1 MSLECKIETL
11 TASIDRL
18 SDLLEK
24 LGSVEP
30 AEVIKK
36 EAEILREEAKAEAKQ
51 VETKPPEKQL
61 EPKTTSAPTAEA
73 LQAKCM
79 ELVRADRKNKQVI
92 KDLLAG
98 YSASLISDLDEAQ
111 RAELA
116 VKLWGHCNDYPTR

>member
-1 MSLECKIETL
+1 MSLESKIETL

-18 SDLLEK
+18 SNLLEK

-36 EAEILREEAKAEAKQ
+36 EAEILREEAKQ
-51 VETKPPEKQL
+51 VETKAPEKQP
-61 EPKTTSAPTAEA
+61 EQTSAAPTAEA

-92 KDLLAG
+92 KDLLAV

-116 VKLWGHCNDYPTR
+116 VKLGTL

>member
-1 MSLECKIETL
+1 MSLESKIETL

-18 SDLLEK
+18 SNLLEK
-24 LGSVEP
+24 LGSVDP

-36 EAEILREEAKAEAKQ
+36 EAEILREEAKAEVKQ
-51 VETKPPEKQL
+51 VETKAPEKQP
-61 EPKTTSAPTAEA
+61 EQTTAEA

-111 RAELA
+111 RAELSI
-116 VKLWGHCNDYPTR
+116 KLGAL

>member
-1 MSLECKIETL
+1 MSLESKIETL

-36 EAEILREEAKAEAKQ
+36 EAELLREEAKAEEKQ
-51 VETKPPEKQL
+51 VETKTPEKQP
-61 EPKTTSAPTAEA
+61 EQKTTAPTAEA

-79 ELVRADRKNKQVI
+79 ELVRDDRKNKQVI
-92 KDLLAG
+92 KGLLAV

-111 RAELA
+111 RAELSINLRA
-116 VKLWGHCNDYPTR
+116 L

>member
-1 MSLECKIETL
+1 MSLESKIETL

-18 SDLLEK
+18 SALLEK

-36 EAEILREEAKAEAKQ
+36 EAEILREEAKQ
-51 VETKPPEKQL
+51 VETKQEEKQP
-61 EPKTTSAPTAEA
+61 EQTTNAPTTEA

-79 ELVRADRKNKQVI
+79 ALVRADRKNKQVI
-92 KDLLAG
+92 KDLLAV

-116 VKLWGHCNDYPTR
+116 TKLGAL

>member
-1 MSLECKIETL
+1 MSLESKIETL

-18 SDLLEK
+18 SNLLEK

-36 EAEILREEAKAEAKQ
+36 EAEILREEAKAEVKP
-51 VETKPPEKQL
+51 VETKAPEKQP
-61 EPKTTSAPTAEA
+61 EQTTAAPSAEA

-79 ELVRADRKNKQVI
+79 GLVRADRKNKQVI
-92 KDLLAG
+92 KDLLAV
-98 YSASLISDLDEAQ
+98 YSASLISDLDEVQ

-116 VKLWGHCNDYPTR
+116 VKLGAL

>member
-1 MSLECKIETL
+1 MSLESKIETL

-18 SDLLEK
+18 SDLLDK

-51 VETKPPEKQL
+51 VETKAPEKQP
-61 EPKTTSAPTAEA
+61 EQTTGAPTAEA

-92 KDLLAG
+92 KDLLAV

-116 VKLWGHCNDYPTR
+116 VKLGAL

>member
-1 MSLECKIETL
+1 MSLESKIETL

-18 SDLLEK
+18 SNLLEK

-36 EAEILREEAKAEAKQ
+36 EAEILREEVKAEAKQ
-51 VETKPPEKQL
+51 DETKAPEKQL
-61 EPKTTSAPTAEA
+61 ELEPKTTTAPTAEA

-92 KDLLAG
+92 KDLLAV

-116 VKLWGHCNDYPTR
+116 VKLGTL

>member
-1 MSLECKIETL
+1 MSLESKIETL

-36 EAEILREEAKAEAKQ
+36 EPEILREEAKA
-51 VETKPPEKQL
+51 PEKQS
-61 EPKTTSAPTAEA
+61 EQTAAAPTAEA

-116 VKLWGHCNDYPTR
+116 VKLGAL

>member
-1 MSLECKIETL
+1 MSLESKIETL

-18 SDLLEK
+18 TSLLEK
-24 LGSVEP
+24 LGSVDP

-36 EAEILREEAKAEAKQ
+36 EAEILRGEVKAEVKQ
-51 VETKPPEKQL
+51 VETKEPEKQP
-61 EPKTTSAPTAEA
+61 EQTTAPTAEA

-79 ELVRADRKNKQVI
+79 TLVRADRKNKQLI
-92 KDLLAG
+92 KDLLAA

-116 VKLWGHCNDYPTR
+116 VKLEAL

>member
-1 MSLECKIETL
+1 MSLESKIEIL

-18 SDLLEK
+18 SALLEK

-51 VETKPPEKQL
+51 VETKAPEKQP
-61 EPKTTSAPTAEA
+61 EQTTTAPNAEA

-92 KDLLAG
+92 KDLLAV

-111 RAELA
+111 RAEFA
-116 VKLWGHCNDYPTR
+116 VKLGAL

>member
-1 MSLECKIETL
+1 MSLESKIETL

-18 SDLLEK
+18 SNLLEK

-36 EAEILREEAKAEAKQ
+36 EAELLREEAKAEANQ
-51 VETKPPEKQL
+51 VETKAPEKQP
-61 EPKTTSAPTAEA
+61 EQTTGAPTAPTAEA

-92 KDLLAG
+92 KDLLAV

-116 VKLWGHCNDYPTR
+116 VKLGTL

>member
-1 MSLECKIETL
+1 MSLESKIETL
-11 TASIDRL
+11 TTSIDRL
-18 SDLLEK
+18 SNLLEK

-36 EAEILREEAKAEAKQ
+36 EAEILREEEKQ
-51 VETKPPEKQL
+51 VETKTPEKQP
-61 EPKTTSAPTAEA
+61 EQKTTAPTAEA

-92 KDLLAG
+92 KDLLAV

-116 VKLWGHCNDYPTR
+116 VKLGAL

>member
-1 MSLECKIETL
+1 MK
-11 TASIDRL
+11 
-18 SDLLEK
+18 LLVS
-24 LGSVEP
+24 GSVSE
-30 AEVIKK
+30 K
-36 EAEILREEAKAEAKQ
+36 EAEILREEVKTEEKQ
-51 VETKPPEKQL
+51 VETKVPEKQP
-61 EPKTTSAPTAEA
+61 EQTTAPTAEA

-116 VKLWGHCNDYPTR
+116 VKLGEL

>member
-1 MSLECKIETL
+1 MSLESKIETL

-36 EAEILREEAKAEAKQ
+36 EAVILREEAKAEEKQ
-51 VETKPPEKQL
+51 VETKTPEKQP
-61 EPKTTSAPTAEA
+61 EQKTTAPTAEA

-92 KDLLAG
+92 KDLLAV

-111 RAELA
+111 RAELSI
-116 VKLWGHCNDYPTR
+116 KLGAL

>member
-1 MSLECKIETL
+1 MSLESKIETL

-18 SDLLEK
+18 SNLLEK

-36 EAEILREEAKAEAKQ
+36 EAEILREEAKAE
-51 VETKPPEKQL
+51 TKAPEKQP
-61 EPKTTSAPTAEA
+61 EQTAAAPTAEA
-73 LQAKCM
+73 LQARCM

-116 VKLWGHCNDYPTR
+116 VKLGTL

>member
-1 MSLECKIETL
+1 MSLESKIEIL

-18 SDLLEK
+18 SALLEK

-36 EAEILREEAKAEAKQ
+36 EAEILREEAKTEVKQ
-51 VETKPPEKQL
+51 VETKAPEKQA
-61 EPKTTSAPTAEA
+61 EQSTAPTAEV

-79 ELVRADRKNKQVI
+79 ALVRADRKNKQVI
-92 KDLLAG
+92 KDLLAA

-116 VKLWGHCNDYPTR
+116 VKLEAL

>member
-1 MSLECKIETL
+1 MSLESKIETL

-18 SDLLEK
+18 SALLEK

-36 EAEILREEAKAEAKQ
+36 EAELLREDAKAETKQ
-51 VETKPPEKQL
+51 VETKAPEKQL
-61 EPKTTSAPTAEA
+61 EPKTTAPTAEA

-92 KDLLAG
+92 KDLLAA

-116 VKLWGHCNDYPTR
+116 VKLEAL

>member
-1 MSLECKIETL
+1 MSLESKIETL

-18 SDLLEK
+18 SNLLEK
-24 LGSVEP
+24 LGSVDP

-36 EAEILREEAKAEAKQ
+36 EAEQLREEVKTEAKQ
-51 VETKPPEKQL
+51 VETKAPEKQL
-61 EPKTTSAPTAEA
+61 ELEPKTTAAPTAEA

-92 KDLLAG
+92 KDLLAV

-116 VKLWGHCNDYPTR
+116 VKLGAL

>member
-1 MSLECKIETL
+1 MSLESKIETL

-18 SDLLEK
+18 SALLEK
-24 LGSVEP
+24 LGSVDP

-36 EAEILREEAKAEAKQ
+36 EAEILREEAKTEEKQ
-51 VETKPPEKQL
+51 AETKAPEKQP
-61 EPKTTSAPTAEA
+61 EQTTTAPTAEA

-92 KDLLAG
+92 KDLLSA

-111 RAELA
+111 RAEFA
-116 VKLWGHCNDYPTR
+116 VKLGAM

>member
-1 MSLECKIETL
+1 MSLESKIETL

-24 LGSVEP
+24 LGSVDP

-36 EAEILREEAKAEAKQ
+36 EAELLREEVKTEAKQ
-51 VETKPPEKQL
+51 VETKQEEKQP
-61 EPKTTSAPTAEA
+61 EQTTNAPTAEA

-116 VKLWGHCNDYPTR
+116 VKLEAL

>member
-1 MSLECKIETL
+1 MSLESKIETL

-24 LGSVEP
+24 LGSVDP

-36 EAEILREEAKAEAKQ
+36 EAEILREEAKAEEKQ
-51 VETKPPEKQL
+51 VETKTPEKQP
-61 EPKTTSAPTAEA
+61 EQKTTAPTAEA

-116 VKLWGHCNDYPTR
+116 VKLGAL

>member
-1 MSLECKIETL
+1 MSLESKIETL

-18 SDLLEK
+18 SNLLEK
-24 LGSVEP
+24 PGSVEP

-36 EAEILREEAKAEAKQ
+36 EAEILREEVKAEAKQ
-51 VETKPPEKQL
+51 VETKEPEKQL
-61 EPKTTSAPTAEA
+61 ELEPKTTAAPTAEA

-92 KDLLAG
+92 KDLLAV

-116 VKLWGHCNDYPTR
+116 VKLGVL

>member
-1 MSLECKIETL
+1 MSLESKIETL

-18 SDLLEK
+18 SNLLEK

-36 EAEILREEAKAEAKQ
+36 EAEILREEAKAEVKQ
-51 VETKPPEKQL
+51 VETKAPEKQL
-61 EPKTTSAPTAEA
+61 ELEPKTAAPTAEA

-92 KDLLAG
+92 KDLLAV

-116 VKLWGHCNDYPTR
+116 IKLGAL

>member
-1 MSLECKIETL
+1 MSLESKIETL

-18 SDLLEK
+18 SALLEK

-36 EAEILREEAKAEAKQ
+36 EAEILREEVKTEAKQ
-51 VETKPPEKQL
+51 VETKAPEKQP
-61 EPKTTSAPTAEA
+61 EQTTAAQTTEA

-111 RAELA
+111 RAELQI
-116 VKLWGHCNDYPTR
+116 KLGAL

>member
-1 MSLECKIETL
+1 MSLESKIETL

-18 SDLLEK
+18 SNLLEK

-36 EAEILREEAKAEAKQ
+36 EEEILREEAKAEAKQ
-51 VETKPPEKQL
+51 VETKAPEKQL
-61 EPKTTSAPTAEA
+61 EPKTTTAAPTSEA

-79 ELVRADRKNKQVI
+79 ELVRADRKNKQAI
-92 KDLLAG
+92 KDLLAV

-116 VKLWGHCNDYPTR
+116 VKLGAL

>member
-1 MSLECKIETL
+1 MSLEFKIETL

-18 SDLLEK
+18 SNLLEK

-30 AEVIKK
+30 
-36 EAEILREEAKAEAKQ
+36 
-51 VETKPPEKQL
+51 
-61 EPKTTSAPTAEA
+61 KTTTAPTAEA

-92 KDLLAG
+92 KDLLAA

-116 VKLWGHCNDYPTR
+116 VKLGAL

>member
-1 MSLECKIETL
+1 MSLESKIETL

-18 SDLLEK
+18 SALLEK
-24 LGSVEP
+24 LGSVDP

-36 EAEILREEAKAEAKQ
+36 EAEILREEAKAEEKQ
-51 VETKPPEKQL
+51 VETKTPEKQP
-61 EPKTTSAPTAEA
+61 EQKTTAPTAEA

-92 KDLLAG
+92 KDLLAV

-116 VKLWGHCNDYPTR
+116 LKLGAL